1 MAEKLVFQIANNK
14 IAELFGMQNFTSKEV
29 AILELV
35 KNSFDSGAT
44 KLTISIENDRLVID
58 DNGIG
63 MTKEIIRN
71 KWMAVGSSDKKYDF
85 IAINNETRVYSGS
98 KGIGRFALARLGKN
112 IELISK
118 TENEGAIIW
127 KTDWNEN
134 LLDDYERNE
143 IGTKIIVTHLNDV
156 WNEKEAGKLANYI
169 SFFKFHDS
177 FEVLITHNGKEY
189 NCTNVFSGVSLN
201 ENALSQISFSFNSE
215 EGILVVDIIND
226 EFSDEAQKRLDDF
239 NKNSNRVVA
248 ISINHYKK
256 QIDVQQRIAISGLQT
271 LIDSKDD
278 LKNVGDFKGSFFF
291 NNKYTKKHADEFLY
305 KWPKPVEEF
314 PQDLSGLFLVRNSF
328 CVSGYSGETDWLGFG
343 KRARKS
349 PAAASHKTGRWR
361 VRENQIAGA
370 IYIDKKL
377 NSGINEL
384 QNRQGIEENSCFLLL
399 KYVVE
404 LVLDTFEE
412 YRQSIVRIVD
422 MENDSK
428 SLSTSDELK
437 YVNLFVKNPSSI
449 EKMSK
454 KQISDLADNI
464 KVVIDNSKQEKELY
478 VRKQEDLDYSLRLL
492 NSLSTLGLKS
502 ASIAHDLNNKRNNI
516 SAFYDSMINALK
528 KYNYWDVLSDEYHT
542 KQKAFNIPELLSDVN
557 GINNTIINY
566 IDSMLNTIN
575 KRKFEI
581 SLINVYETI
590 IEICNEWQNEYSWIE
605 IHVDADEQEMFF
617 SSKDVFETILSNLIL
632 NSIQQN
638 EKNKKLPITI
648 TIKCNNGYLEIIYR
662 DGGVGLPEMFKND
675 PYRILEPHVS
685 SRKDGHGLGMWIVYN
700 TIVNNKGRVIDINSN
715 NGFLI
720 DFSLMEAKK

>member
-177 FEVLITHNGKEY
+177 FEVLIIHNGKEY

-291 NNKYTKKHADEFLY
+291 NNKYTK
-305 KWPKPVEEF
+305 
-314 PQDLSGLFLVRNSF
+314 
-328 CVSGYSGETDWLGFG
+328 G
-343 KRARKS
+343 KS
-349 PAAASHKTGRWR
+349 
-361 VRENQIAGA
+361 
-370 IYIDKKL
+370 
-377 NSGINEL
+377 
-384 QNRQGIEENSCFLLL
+384 FLL
-399 KYVVE
+399 
-404 LVLDTFEE
+404 F
-412 YRQSIVRIVD
+412 
-422 MENDSK
+422 
-428 SLSTSDELK
+428 
-437 YVNLFVKNPSSI
+437 
-449 EKMSK
+449 
-454 KQISDLADNI
+454 
-464 KVVIDNSKQEKELY
+464 
-478 VRKQEDLDYSLRLL
+478 
-492 NSLSTLGLKS
+492 
-502 ASIAHDLNNKRNNI
+502 
-516 SAFYDSMINALK
+516 
-528 KYNYWDVLSDEYHT
+528 
-542 KQKAFNIPELLSDVN
+542 
-557 GINNTIINY
+557 
-566 IDSMLNTIN
+566 
-575 KRKFEI
+575 
-581 SLINVYETI
+581 
-590 IEICNEWQNEYSWIE
+590 
-605 IHVDADEQEMFF
+605 
-617 SSKDVFETILSNLIL
+617 
-632 NSIQQN
+632 
-638 EKNKKLPITI
+638 
-648 TIKCNNGYLEIIYR
+648 IIY
-662 DGGVGLPEMFKND
+662 N
-675 PYRILEPHVS
+675 
-685 SRKDGHGLGMWIVYN
+685 RKI
-700 TIVNNKGRVIDINSN
+700 K
-715 NGFLI
+715 
-720 DFSLMEAKK
+720 